1 MRSLILITAAR
12 LLMPLLLFSIFLLL
26 RGHNEPGGGFA
37 GGLVAASAFILLAIS
52 RDPAT
57 ARAALRV
64 EPQALI
70 GAGLLVAVGSGVVG
84 LLLGRPLLTG
94 VWVAIDL
101 PGLSFYVGTPLT
113 FDIGVYLVVL
123 GATLT
128 MVLTLAEE
136 GEVHAQRER
145 ERRAELRDSAEQ
157 TADLAGEM
165 PSTGPGQALEGGRD

>member
-1 MRSLILITAAR
+1 MRSLILITTAR
-12 LLMPLLLFSIFLLL
+12 LLMPLLLLFSVFLLL

-52 RDPAT
+52 REPAA

-64 EPQALI
+64 EPQTLI
-70 GAGLLVAVGSGVVG
+70 GAGLLLAVGSGVVG
-84 LLLGRPLLTG
+84 LFLGYPLLTG
-94 VWVAIDL
+94 QWVTLRL
-101 PGLSFYVGTPLT
+101 PGLEFDFGTPLA

-136 GEVHAQRER
+136 GEDEG
-145 ERRAELRDSAEQ
+145 RRDR
-157 TADLAGEM
+157 ADG
-165 PSTGPGQALEGGRD
+165 